1 MSLCEQESEVLVSK
15 GVLISKEQ
23 HVQYIPVMFDT
34 QTLFPG
40 VEVSSCWNYKF
51 VSF

>member
-1 MSLCEQESEVLVSK
+1 MSLCEQDSEVLVSK

-23 HVQYIPVMFDT
+23 HLHYFPVMFDM

-40 VEVSSCWNYKF
+40 VEASSCWNYKF